1 MRKFKPIKISDA
13 NKFISQYHRH
23 SAPLRLGGEI
33 SIGLFEDAELIGVG
47 ILGRPV
53 ARHLCDGKT
62 IEIRR
67 TCVKRGFKN
76 ANSQLYARLRRIAEA
91 IGYEKVITYTLQKE
105 SQSSLKAVGATI
117 DCEQIEIQSWK
128 KKRGR
133 KHRPIYDEKKIRWVL
148 EG

>member
-1 MRKFKPIKISDA
+1 MRGFKPIKIADA

-33 SIGLFEDAELIGVG
+33 AIGLYEDNELIGVG

-53 ARHLCDGKT
+53 ARHLCDGLT

-67 TCVKRGFKN
+67 TCVKEGFKN
-76 ANSQLYARLRRIAEA
+76 ANSQMYARLRRIAES
-91 IGYEKVITYTLQKE
+91 IGYKKVITYTLQKE
-105 SQSSLKAVGATI
+105 NQSSLKAIGATI
-117 DCEQIEIQSWK
+117 DCPEIEVQSWK

-133 KHRPIYDEKKIRWVL
+133 KHRAIYDEKKIRWIIN
-148 EG
+148 